1 MRNRMFWKSWL
12 AIALLCAAAHGA
24 PAHAMQAAERQQIA
38 DSQLDA
44 LDELLARNP
53 DDFAGLSVD
62 HDTQRVTIRVVA
74 SRDRNSIEHLLAT
87 LPLDPEQP
95 DDARW
100 TLVLK
105 PVLRST
111 RSLEE
116 VQSQVMTREPWAKLV
131 KPVLAQIHIDV
142 ERNVVAVGVTRI
154 TPELQQAAQRTFGP
168 VVELYVTERHTAFTR
183 ALPSANGAVS
193 GGAIIRMS
201 DGNHCASGWPVR
213 FNGGGWTGFTT
224 AGHCVV
230 NVGTMSAVSDEA
242 NTYLGSTVAYQLS
255 SFGANNLGM
264 SWAQDTDAAV
274 FSDINFTS
282 PLSDEPRVYV
292 GGPDGSVR
300 GYIVGSRNVRVGD
313 RVCFSGPFTGEN
325 CTAVVQSVNAT
336 AVIYVGGL
344 IGFPITGLIEARS
357 SDGSSIAQPGDSG
370 APVYI
375 KSSIGFNTVVT
386 AVGSIEA
393 GPDHAPTSVAMFVPI
408 SRVIP
413 SGASLWTATCSLFS
427 CTF

>member
-1 MRNRMFWKSWL
+1 MRNRMSTSIRFATAVL
-12 AIALLCAAAHGA
+12 AGLIAGGA
-24 PAHAMQAAERQQIA
+24 VAGERMQIA
-38 DSQLDA
+38 DSRLDE

-62 HDTQRVTIRVVA
+62 HETQHVTIRVVEG
-74 SRDRNSIEHLLAT
+74 RDRNSIQHLLAT
-87 LPLDPEQP
+87 LPPDPAEESDTPQ
-95 DDARW
+95 W
-100 TLVLK
+100 TVVLK
-105 PVLRST
+105 PVPRSA
-111 RSLEE
+111 RSLEA
-116 VQSQVMTREPWAKLV
+116 VQSQVMTREPCARLV

-154 TPELQQAAQRTFGP
+154 TPELQRAALRTFGP
-168 VVELYVTERHTAFTR
+168 AVELYVTERHTAFTR
-183 ALPSANGAVS
+183 AWPSANGAMT

-230 NVGTMSAVSDEA
+230 NVGAMTAVSDEA
-242 NTYLGSTVAYQLS
+242 NTYLGSTVAYHLS
-255 SFGANNLGM
+255 GSGTNNLGM
-264 SWAQDTDAAV
+264 SWTQDTDAAV
-274 FSDINFTS
+274 FSDINFSS
-282 PLSDEPRVYV
+282 PLSSEPRVYV
-292 GGPDGSVR
+292 GGADSNTRSYV
-300 GYIVGSRNVRVGD
+300 VGSRNVRVGD
-313 RVCFSGPFTGEN
+313 RVCFGGPFTGEN

-375 KSSIGFNTVVT
+375 KGAIGFNTVVT
-386 AVGSIEA
+386 AVGAIEA
-393 GPDHAPTSVAMFVPI
+393 GPEHAPASVAMFVPI
-408 SRVIP
+408 SKVIP
-413 SGASLWTATCSLFS
+413 TGASLWTATCSLFS